1 MSHPEKKSP
10 PLSVEQNNR
19 VSPTRRGILA
29 GITGLGVGQVV
40 RMGMS
45 CAGVPLFGSL
55 ALADSPPSRK
65 LPPKMSA
72 PTQSLN
78 RLGWELFG
86 KLSQEDLF
94 LSPSSIGL
102 ALAMAEQGARG
113 ETRDQMRKVLH
124 LGDYQNDVDPGWRA
138 IIDSLRAEKP
148 GRQVSLANR
157 LFGQK
162 DYGFLPEYTAR
173 LGKWF
178 DAPLEEVD
186 YQNSLEKSRSRINSW
201 VEEQTRDMIKDLI
214 PPGALTPMARLV
226 LVNAIHFK
234 GEWLAPFEKN
244 STREEPFETAPG
256 KSITVSRM
264 NKTGSYVTRAT
275 STAEALELPCK
286 GGDRSVHFILPKKR
300 HGLAAVEKTIT
311 SEDLDTLLFAE
322 AQPSRIKLGLPK
334 FHLESNQTLNAG
346 LISLGMPLA
355 FVPKADFSGMNG
367 GKEPLFI
374 DAVIHKAVLVVD
386 EKGAEAAAATAIMM
400 RTLAARVDPPK
411 EFLVDQPFLV
421 AITDKTTKGILFLGR
436 VVTPKAK

>member
-1 MSHPEKKSP
+1 MGVP
-10 PLSVEQNNR
+10 
-19 VSPTRRGILA
+19 
-29 GITGLGVGQVV
+29 GVGI
-40 RMGMS
+40 
-45 CAGVPLFGSL
+45 PFLGST
-55 ALADSPPSRK
+55 ALARDPRSQEPS
-65 LPPKMSA
+65 LKMKT
-72 PTQSLN
+72 PTDGLN
-78 RLGWELFG
+78 QLGWELFG
-86 KLSQEDLF
+86 KLGTGDLF

-124 LGDYQNDVDPGWRA
+124 LDGTQTDRDPGWRN

-162 DYGFLPEYTAR
+162 DYGFLAEYTTL

-186 YQNSLEKSRSRINSW
+186 YQNELEKSRTRINTW
-201 VEEQTRDMIKDLI
+201 VEEQTRNMIKDLV
-214 PPGALTPMARLV
+214 PKGALTPLARLV

-234 GEWLAPFEKN
+234 GEWLAPFEKG
-244 STREEPFETAPG
+244 STRPQPFETAPG
-256 KSITVSRM
+256 KSITVDRM
-264 NKTGSYVTRAT
+264 NKTGSYVTR
-275 STAEALELPCK
+275 STAEAESLELPCK

-300 HGLAAVEKTIT
+300 HGLAGVEKNLTIK
-311 SEDLDTLLFAE
+311 DLEELLFSG
-322 AQPSRIKLGLPK
+322 AQASYVKLGLPRFK
-334 FHLESNQTLNAG
+334 LESSNTLNNG
-346 LISLGMPLA
+346 LIELGMPLA
-355 FVPKADFSGMNG
+355 FVPKADFSGMHG

-374 DAVIHKAVLVVD
+374 DQVIHKAVLVVD

-400 RTLAARVDPPK
+400 RTLSARVDPPK

-436 VVTPKAK
+436 VATPKAK

>member
-1 MSHPEKKSP
+1 M
-10 PLSVEQNNR
+10 
-19 VSPTRRGILA
+19 T
-29 GITGLGVGQVV
+29 T
-40 RMGMS
+40 
-45 CAGVPLFGSL
+45 
-55 ALADSPPSRK
+55 PS
-65 LPPKMSA
+65 
-72 PTQSLN
+72 QGLN

-86 KLSQEDLF
+86 KLSKDDLF

-124 LGDYQNDVDPGWRA
+124 LEDSPSGVDPGWRA

-162 DYGFLPEYTAR
+162 DYGFLPEYTAL

-186 YQNSLEKSRSRINSW
+186 YQNNLEKSRVRINTW
-201 VEEQTRDMIKDLI
+201 VEEQTRDMIKDLV
-214 PPGALTPMARLV
+214 PQGALTPLARLV

-234 GEWLAPFEKN
+234 GEWLAPFEKD
-244 STREEPFETAPG
+244 STRPQPFEPAPG

-264 NKTGSYVTRAT
+264 NKTGSYVTRNT
-275 STAEALELPCK
+275 SEAEALELPCK

-300 HGLAAVEKTIT
+300 HGLASVEKNLKV
-311 SEDLDTLLFAE
+311 EDLDTLLFAE
-322 AQPSRIKLGLPK
+322 ARASHVKLGLPK
-334 FHLESNQTLNAG
+334 FKLESRQTLNDG
-346 LISLGMPLA
+346 LVQLGMPLA
-355 FVPKADFSGMNG
+355 FVPKADFSRMNG

-374 DAVIHKAVLVVD
+374 DQVLHKAVLVVD

-400 RTLAARVDPPK
+400 RALSARIDPPK

>member
-1 MSHPEKKSP
+1 MRHHEKTQSIIASVKSNSLTP
-10 PLSVEQNNR
+10 S
-19 VSPTRRGILA
+19 RRRILA
-29 GITGLGVGQVV
+29 GITGLGLGQLV
-40 RMGMS
+40 RMGIPF
-45 CAGVPLFGSL
+45 AGVPLSGSL
-55 ALADSPPSRK
+55 ALADSPPTRK
-65 LPPKMSA
+65 LPPKMNT
-72 PTQSLN
+72 PTEGLN

-86 KLSQEDLF
+86 KLSKDDLF

-113 ETRDQMRKVLH
+113 ETREQMRKVLH
-124 LGDYQNDVDPGWRA
+124 LEGSQTDVDPGWRA

-186 YQNSLEKSRSRINSW
+186 YQNNLEKSRLRINTW
-201 VEEQTRDMIKDLI
+201 VEEQTRDMIKDLV
-214 PPGALTPMARLV
+214 PTGALTPMARLV

-234 GEWLAPFEKN
+234 GEWVSPFEKN
-244 STREEPFETAPG
+244 STKSQPFEPAPG
-256 KSITVSRM
+256 KTITVDRM
-264 NKTGSYVTRAT
+264 NKTGTYVTR
-275 STAEALELPCK
+275 STNEAESLELPCK
-286 GGDRSVHFILPKKR
+286 GGDRGVHFILPKKR
-300 HGLAAVEKTIT
+300 HGLAAVEKNIT
-311 SEDLDTLLFAE
+311 PEDLDTLLFGE
-322 AQPSRIKLGLPK
+322 ARPEPVKLGLPK
-334 FHLESNQTLNAG
+334 FKLESNQTLNGG

-374 DAVIHKAVLVVD
+374 DSVLHKAVLVVD

-400 RTLAARVDPPK
+400 RTLSVRIDPPK